1 MRILMSKLVLLAFT
15 AGTLGLGLGC
25 PTDDETETPA
35 PPPPPRI
42 IGVSPEEAEDDL
54 FYQLDVW
61 ARFDVAPT
69 TSSLTL
75 ADSAGSAVAGETVL
89 EESGRKVKFTPG
101 GDLTANETYT
111 ATITWNEETPA
122 TWSFS
127 TGPYG
132 EVVGDDGALVGQVMH
147 LDLASAT
154 FTEPPAVGSL
164 LQGFLADIYIIFT
177 FSEASDLENDIAHV
191 EGALGELNG
200 PDIVQDLCSETL
212 TFTAGPDRIPD
223 TADDQPATWENP
235 SLVLEGVDLE
245 LSIQG
250 VNATIQDLLLS
261 MVVHPEGSGFAG
273 GRFEGILDTRDLAGL
288 LGDEKDENG
297 ICDLVFKTVGV
308 GCQECG
314 GDDPGEFCL
323 SVKAKDIVGGALD
336 GTIVPLSCADIIE
349 KDLNTEDC
357 DGEAEAYWEL
367 DEEGNRVGDGY
378 PLCAQWAPPPVGR

>member
-1 MRILMSKLVLLAFT
+1 MRNTLSKLVLLMFT
-15 AGTLGLGLGC
+15 MGVLLVSFGC
-25 PTDDETETPA
+25 PDPPDEETPA

-42 IGVSPEEAEDDL
+42 IGVSPADATGDH

-61 ARFDVAPT
+61 ARFDVAPASAT
-69 TSSLTL
+69 LTL
-75 ADSAGSAVAGETVL
+75 ADAAGSAVTGVTAL

-101 GDLTANETYT
+101 ADLAANETYT
-111 ATITWNEETPA
+111 ATITWDEEAPA
-122 TWSFS
+122 PWSFS

-132 EVVGDDGALVGQVMH
+132 EIVGDEAGLIGKVMH

-154 FTEPPAVGSL
+154 FVEPPAIGSL
-164 LQGFLADIYIIFT
+164 LQGFLADVYIIFT
-177 FSEASDLENDIAHV
+177 LSPSSDLENSIAHV

-200 PDIVQDLCSETL
+200 PDIIQDLCSETL
-212 TFTAGPDRIPD
+212 TFTAGPDRIPG
-223 TADDQPATWENP
+223 TADDQDADWTNP
-235 SLVLEGVDLE
+235 ELSLSGVDLE

-250 VNATIQDLLLS
+250 VNATIKDLLLS
-261 MVVHPEGSGFAG
+261 MVVHPAGTGFAG

-308 GCQECG
+308 GCEECG

-323 SVKAKDIVGGALD
+323 AVKAKDIVGAALPGA
-336 GTIVPLSCADIIE
+336 IVPLSCADVIE

-357 DGEAEAYWEL
+357 AGEAEAYWEL
-367 DEEGNRVGDGY
+367 DVDGNRVGEGY
-378 PLCAQWAPPPVGR
+378 PLCAQWVPPSPG